1 MEEDPE
7 ESNELEMVIKKMQKK
22 YLSRI
27 QQKNGGGG
35 GCGCSTKKIYKINT
49 DFINH
54 NYNRNTKCNVLSF

>member
-7 ESNELEMVIKKMQKK
+7 ESNELEIVIKKMQKK

-35 GCGCSTKKIYKINT
+35 DGGCCSTKKNYKINT

-54 NYNRNTKCNVLSF
+54 NRNTKCNVLSF

>member
-27 QQKNGGGG
+27 QQNNGG
-35 GCGCSTKKIYKINT
+35 GCGCSTKKNYKINT
-49 DFINH
+49 DFI